1 MRLNFL
7 SVATADSLA
16 MPAFSMA
23 LSSPS
28 EYEKPPTGK
37 AGEASHISCKKLA
50 AGREAVIRLSV
61 VTLRPGNYFSY

>member
-1 MRLNFL
+1 
-7 SVATADSLA
+7 